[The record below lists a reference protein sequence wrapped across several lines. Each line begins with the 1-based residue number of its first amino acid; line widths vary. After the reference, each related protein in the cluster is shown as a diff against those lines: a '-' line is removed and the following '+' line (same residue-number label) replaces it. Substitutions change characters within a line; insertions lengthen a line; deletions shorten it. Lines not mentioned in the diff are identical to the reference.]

1 MEISGL
7 DYEPAADDFI
17 GKVVY
22 DEMATNGTFETS
34 EELINR
40 IHKNAYWGIRGNY
53 RGMPTDCPQRDERLG
68 WTGDAQVFCATACF
82 HMDTAAFLPQ
92 ISEGQ
97 CAMSRK
103 SMEALFLT

>member
-1 MEISGL
+1 MSQ
-7 DYEPAADDFI
+7 AADDFI

-68 WTGDAQVFCATACF
+68 WLGDRTK
-82 HMDTAAFLPQ
+82 LPMVKV
-92 ISEGQ
+92 SFS
-97 CAMSRK
+97 AMP
-103 SMEALFLT
+103 